1 MQSFN
6 CTSCKRVT
14 YFENSLCLGCGAALG
29 FDADALTIKAL
40 SATDEDA
47 DLLVE
52 LTSDGGGK
60 RVRRC
65 ANADHGACNWLAG
78 PEEPSGLCRACTLNR
93 AIPDLSEP
101 SQLAAWREVEAAKKR
116 LVYSLLRFG
125 LPIDGRAPDVAP
137 LTFDVVKN
145 AATGHLDGVI
155 TIDIAE
161 ADTVERERRRAHFDE
176 LYRTLLG
183 HLRHESAH
191 YYWPIV
197 VEQAGLVQPF
207 RTLFG
212 DERAD
217 YGQAV
222 ALHHANGPPSDWQ
235 STFVSAYATAHPWE
249 DWAETWAHYLHML
262 DLLETAASYQASV
275 TVPDPHA
282 ATRHQVTDPFATDR
296 PDFQDMVR
304 QWVPLTLLLNS
315 LNRSLG
321 QHDAYPFALSSG
333 AMVKLRFVHD
343 LVQTQSPQAVA
354 GLPSVAQ

>member
-249 DWAETWAHYLHML
+249 DWAETWAHYLHIV
-262 DLLETAASYQASV
+262 DTVDTAE
-275 TVPDPHA
+275 
-282 ATRHQVTDPFATDR
+282 ATGMEPRAKGLILGSAWPFGRRDIYR
-296 PDFQDMVR
+296 D
-304 QWVPLTLLLNS
+304 VPLATLMERWFPLTTALNE
-315 LNRSLG
+315 LTRSMG
-321 QHDAYPFALSSG
+321 HRDFYPFVTPPA
-333 AMVKLRFVHD
+333 VYPKLAFVHR
-343 LVQTQSPQAVA
+343 TIREAVTRA
-354 GLPSVAQ
+354 DS